1 MKQPRESERPE
12 KERKLVLPGA
22 PDRHPPPLGR
32 SVFQRRTLHVS
43 CHSPLSHKATVS
55 LVRKLVWGQGFSLQS
70 QSVEFRL
77 GLSESRRP
85 GSSDS
90 QAGSREAG
98 WRIETQLWV
107 CGAMSRSRTTHSRQC
122 WLPLLSLLWQQSL
135 LLRLG
140 SHSQDQ
146 ANLLPKPLECG
157 CEGACSHV

>member
-1 MKQPRESERPE
+1 M
-12 KERKLVLPGA
+12 VLPGA

-43 CHSPLSHKATVS
+43 WSDWTFTPHARTRQQEPPVS

-90 QAGSREAG
+90 QAGSGEAR

-107 CGAMSRSRTTHSRQC
+107 CGAMSRSRTTHSRQR
-122 WLPLLSLLWQQSL
+122 WLPLLRLLWQQSL

-157 CEGACSHV
+157 SEGACSHA